1 MYIVQAA
8 QLRGLSDNVYYCR
21 TYCRGYKKNVVET
34 LVASANFYS
43 TQSKSKARRRLGG
56 KTLGQSFTAESKKI
70 KTVRKIE
77 NFRRYPPLV
86 RLKQLLTNSNNANSH
101 DTVNMILL
109 VTRVIPD

>member
-1 MYIVQAA
+1 MDLVTMSITVEHTVEDIRKMLWKHWWP
-8 QLRGLSDNVYYCR
+8 LRIFILLRVN
-21 TYCRGYKKNVVET
+21 
-34 LVASANFYS
+34 L
-43 TQSKSKARRRLGG
+43 RLGG
-56 KTLGQSFTAESKKI
+56 KTLGCQSFTAESKKI

>member
-1 MYIVQAA
+1 MDLVTMSITVEHTVEDIRKMLWKHWWP
-8 QLRGLSDNVYYCR
+8 LRIFILLRVN
-21 TYCRGYKKNVVET
+21 
-34 LVASANFYS
+34 L
-43 TQSKSKARRRLGG
+43 RLEG

-77 NFRRYPPLV
+77 NFRRYSPLV
-86 RLKQLLTNSNNANSH
+86 RLKQPLTNSNNANSH